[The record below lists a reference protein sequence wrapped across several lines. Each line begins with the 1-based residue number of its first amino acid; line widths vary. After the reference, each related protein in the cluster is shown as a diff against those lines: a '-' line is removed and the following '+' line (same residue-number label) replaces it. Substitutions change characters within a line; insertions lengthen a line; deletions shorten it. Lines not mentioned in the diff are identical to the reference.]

1 LSLEVNDG
9 AQKNTTNH
17 KKAIHHKLKDTQPN
31 SPLQSSRPIL
41 MGNSPQQNQH
51 AAMQDSR
58 LRKQGKTRRRKTTAY
73 TNLGTTNPIDKK
85 VTEI

>member
-1 LSLEVNDG
+1 
-9 AQKNTTNH
+9 
-17 KKAIHHKLKDTQPN
+17 
-31 SPLQSSRPIL
+31 

-73 TNLGTTNPIDKK
+73 TNLGTTNPMDKK